1 MSLDFI
7 LQKHTLSKDDLIFLL
22 QTKGKEEQT
31 LFDFSGKIKQQ
42 HVGNIVYLR
51 GLIEY
56 SNNCRKNC
64 YYCGIRRS
72 NNLLQRYCLTED
84 EVLQTVQFAYH
95 HGYGSIAI
103 QSGELS
109 SRTFINQI
117 DRILKESKPIRFEGN
132 SYSEEWKKEAE
143 RRGLDCKTSVPL
155 IYDAYTSEDSIKM
168 FESAGVMTKKEL
180 EARNEVKWETY
191 TKKIQI
197 EARVLGDLSINHII
211 PVATRYQS
219 VLLDNI
225 CKMKT
230 VFDEKKAAEL
240 SKEDLSIIEE
250 IATHIAAIKKNV
262 DDMVEA
268 RKVANKI
275 EDAREKAI
283 VYHDNVLSYFD
294 IIRYHVDKLELI
306 VDDQMWPLP
315 KYRELL
321 FTN

>member
-1 MSLDFI
+1 M
-7 LQKHTLSKDDLIFLL
+7 
-22 QTKGKEEQT
+22 E
-31 LFDFSGKIKQQ
+31 
-42 HVGNIVYLR
+42 
-51 GLIEY
+51 
-56 SNNCRKNC
+56 
-64 YYCGIRRS
+64 
-72 NNLLQRYCLTED
+72 
-84 EVLQTVQFAYH
+84 
-95 HGYGSIAI
+95 
-103 QSGELS
+103 
-109 SRTFINQI
+109 
-117 DRILKESKPIRFEGN
+117 
-132 SYSEEWKKEAE
+132 KEAE

>member
-1 MSLDFI
+1 MIVLNAAVAAQLIDF
-7 LQKHTLSKDDLIFLL
+7 KNEVDKKMK
-22 QTKGKEEQT
+22 KGMKKEEAIYDT
-31 LFDFSGKIKQQ
+31 
-42 HVGNIVYLR
+42 
-51 GLIEY
+51 
-56 SNNCRKNC
+56 
-64 YYCGIRRS
+64 IR
-72 NNLLQRYCLTED
+72 LY
-84 EVLQTVQFAYH
+84 
-95 HGYGSIAI
+95 I
-103 QSGELS
+103 
-109 SRTFINQI
+109 
-117 DRILKESKPIRFEGN
+117 KESKPVRFEGN

-155 IYDAYTSEDSIKM
+155 IYDAYTSEHSVKM
-168 FESAGVMTKKEL
+168 FESTKVMTKKEL

-230 VFDEKKAAEL
+230 VFEKEKADEL
-240 SKEDLSIIEE
+240 SKEDTSLIEE

-262 DDMVEA
+262 DEMVAA
-268 RKVANKI
+268 RKIANKI
-275 EDAREKAI
+275 EDTREKAI
-283 VYHDNVLSYFD
+283 AYHDHVLPYFD
-294 IIRYHVDKLELI
+294 IIRYHVDKLELV